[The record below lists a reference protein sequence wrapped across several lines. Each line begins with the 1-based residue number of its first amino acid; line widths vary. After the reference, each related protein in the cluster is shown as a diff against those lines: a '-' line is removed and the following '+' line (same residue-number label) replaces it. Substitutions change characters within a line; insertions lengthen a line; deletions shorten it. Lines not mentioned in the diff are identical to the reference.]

1 MPKHLTEDQV
11 EQFKRDGFI
20 HPMDGLTPAEAQ
32 ECIECL
38 EDYESRTGQTA
49 RDSLTLKSHLPFGL
63 FSRVIRNERVLD
75 AVEDLIGP
83 NILCWGSSFFVKEP
97 HSETFVS
104 WHADTYYYGI
114 EPQETVTAWI
124 AFSPSNLESGCMRC
138 IPGSHKTKT
147 EFYNAPEDL
156 IGPNILCWG
165 SSFFVKEPRSETFV
179 SWHAD
184 TYYYGIE
191 PQETVTAW
199 IAFSPSNL
207 ESGCMRCIPGSHKT
221 KTEFYNAPEENNIL
235 TRGQNTRNVDESKAV
250 FMPLEPGQFSIHQE
264 CTVHSSQP
272 NNSDYR
278 RIGYSIHYCPTHVR
292 ETMYDPVDGKKSAVH
307 SR

>member
-63 FSRVIRNERVLD
+63 FSRVIRKERVLD

-114 EPQETVTAWI
+114 EPQETITAWI

-138 IPGSHKTKT
+138 IPGSHKT
-147 EFYNAPEDL
+147 
-156 IGPNILCWG
+156 
-165 SSFFVKEPRSETFV
+165 
-179 SWHAD
+179 
-184 TYYYGIE
+184 
-191 PQETVTAW
+191 
-199 IAFSPSNL
+199 
-207 ESGCMRCIPGSHKT
+207 M
-221 KTEFYNAPEENNIL
+221 TEFYNAPEENNIL

-250 FMPLEPGQFSIHQE
+250 HMPLEPGQFSIHQE

-272 NNSDYR
+272 NNADYR

-292 ETMYDPVDGKKSAVH
+292 ETMYDPVDGKKSAALVRGVDDYNYWDPEPMTVVDYDPVMAAH
-307 SR
+307 MVEIRRQFMSRSKGRG